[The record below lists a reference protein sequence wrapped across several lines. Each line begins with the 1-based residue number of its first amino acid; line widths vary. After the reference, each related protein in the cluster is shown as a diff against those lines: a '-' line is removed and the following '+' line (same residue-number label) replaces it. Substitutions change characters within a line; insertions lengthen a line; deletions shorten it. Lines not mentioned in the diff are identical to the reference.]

1 MMLFLL
7 RFQFLPKLELQD
19 GQLIRVSGILTEE
32 PQISGNRQSFKV
44 GKIQIWTDQFPEYH
58 YGERV
63 EIVGKVKKLPTG
75 YLLSYPKI
83 KSVTGT
89 TSITSIKGVAIKLKN
104 NIKSLFQKYYP
115 SPYDGLIAGIVLGDK
130 SLIPYATWQDFK
142 KTGTL
147 HIMVASGMN
156 IALFSGTVLSFL
168 TLFFKRRIAIIFLFI
183 VIWFYSVMTGLQP
196 AIIRAAIMASLIYF
210 SQLVGR
216 EAESG
221 RVLWL
226 TGGLMLLINPLWLLD
241 VGFQLSFLATA
252 GLVYLQ
258 PKLARSKFFLFKYES
273 FSSSIGSQLSTL
285 PVLVINFGSLNLL
298 SPLFNLAI
306 LWTIPLILQ
315 GGILVSVLGLFWVKL
330 GEMTAYFLYPL
341 LFYLEKIVRLSAK
354 LTMTQVLL
362 PKMAWWLGFVYY
374 LVLWLWLRRDL
385 HGFRADSRGYPRK
398 SA

>member
-1 MMLFLL
+1 MKQYWLAVIFILLLFFRL
-7 RFQFLPKLELQD
+7 QALPRLELQD
-19 GQLIRVSGILTEE
+19 GQLIRVSGILIEE

-44 GKIQIWTDQFPEYH
+44 GKIQIWTDQFPERY
-58 YGERV
+58 YGDRV
-63 EIVGKVKKLPTG
+63 EIVGKVKKLTTG
-75 YLLSYPKI
+75 YLLNYPKI
-83 KSVTGT
+83 NITGT
-89 TSITSIKGVAIKLKN
+89 TNITSIKGVAIKLKN
-104 NIKSLFQKYYP
+104 NIRSLFQKYYP
-115 SPYDGLIAGIVLGDK
+115 SPYDGLLAGIVLGDK
-130 SLIPYATWQDFK
+130 SLIPYGSWQDFK

-168 TLFFKRRIAIIFLFI
+168 TIFFKRRIAIIFLFI
-183 VIWFYSVMTGLQP
+183 VIWFYAVMTGLQP

-226 TGGLMLLINPLWLLD
+226 TGGLMLLVNPLWLLD

-258 PKLARSKFFLFKYES
+258 PKLAKSKFFLFKYES
-273 FSSSIGSQLSTL
+273 FSSSIASQLSTM

-298 SPLFNLAI
+298 APLFNLAI

-330 GEMTAYFLYPL
+330 GEMTAYLLYPL
-341 LFYLEKIVRLSAK
+341 LFYLERIVRLSAK
-354 LTMTQVLL
+354 LTLAQVIL
-362 PKMAWWLGFVYY
+362 PKMAWWWVVGYY
-374 LVLWLWLRRDL
+374 VIVWRWV
-385 HGFRADSRGYPRK
+385 RK
-398 SA
+398 KF